1 MQKLKQDLSHYNDFR
16 KYSVTEI
23 GNMLGLGRT
32 KTQEML
38 QSHLLPVTKIGRD
51 YFTSKTAIQE
61 FLTANIGKELF
72 Y

>member
-1 MQKLKQDLSHYNDFR
+1 
-16 KYSVTEI
+16 
-23 GNMLGLGRT
+23 MLGLGRT

>member
-1 MQKLKQDLSHYNDFR
+1 MQKLKQDLSHYDDFR

-51 YFTSKTAIQE
+51 YFASKIALSQYLLLRILE
-61 FLTANIGKELF
+61 
-72 Y
+72 